1 MSSRYIHPPSDP
13 DIASIVER
21 LQGDLTMLPET
32 FDNFREVLEQGITP
46 GQLRGITEE
55 EYASLYMLAHQLCDQ
70 GDFHNALA
78 IGLQLAFNEPR
89 NANYAFLAG
98 TCLQRT
104 GQLQQAVLMYAMAFD
119 LDDDHAAAAYR
130 AGECLRS
137 LDKPTEAKL
146 MLEKSLDLSRGDFS
160 RRELMLM
167 AEKALAAL

>member
-70 GDFHNALA
+70 GDFHNAL
-78 IGLQLAFNEPR
+78 IISLQLTFNEPG
-89 NANYAFLAG
+89 NADYAFLAG

-104 GQLQQAVLMYAMAFD
+104 GQQQKAALMYAMAFE
-119 LDDDHAAAAYR
+119 LDTDHAAAAYR
-130 AGECLRS
+130 AGECLWS
-137 LDKPTEAKL
+137 LGKPMEAKV
-146 MLEKSLDLSRGDFS
+146 MLEKSLDLSRADFS
-160 RRELMLM
+160 RRDLMLM
-167 AEKALAAL
+167 AEKALSGL